1 MAAFDFPSNPSNG
14 QVYNA
19 PNGKQ
24 YTYNSA
30 NSCWRGGSVLGAQG
44 HQGSQ
49 GAVGAQGAQGAAASG
64 TNGVVR
70 QVVSGSGPS
79 SQTSYNSNSW
89 TTILS
94 QAITVSSSSNRVLV
108 SVKAGFYG
116 GSEGI
121 AYNSGKLLRGSTNI
135 WEVQSIWGRVTSG
148 SGFKA
153 SIDGPQLIDNP
164 GSGSHT
170 YYWQTRCHTSSGSD
184 VVVFANANS
193 ITLTEFTP

>member
-44 HQGSQ
+44 HQGRQ

-79 SQTSYNSNSW
+79 SQTSYNSSSW

-94 QAITVSSSSNRVLV
+94 QAITVSSASNRVLV

-148 SGFKA
+148 SGVKA